1 MSVIDSDID
10 QEHLIISII
19 LDMDH
24 GELNFNKK

>member
-10 QEHLIISII
+10 QENLIISII